1 MKKKKNNWLKI
12 ILITGV
18 ILFAI
23 IELGIIIANTF
34 IANLNDLNNVEI
46 DYYFN
51 EYVVQEQSFTEY
63 VKGTGIINSFN
74 IKSLDTSEYSEIK
87 EIYVNDGTIVNAK
100 QKIMRGIKDGI
111 SQIIYSPISGMYFE
125 DVENKS
131 YLLYDLSNIGIE
143 MYVTEND
150 VAKVSVNQK
159 AIVRISAINKNVDGV
174 VTYVSKLPSTHGFK
188 VRIKIDYNDEIK
200 FGYGASVK
208 VIVSQKDK
216 DVVIPYNALQ
226 MDKNNNYYVVKKEY
240 KESLYNN
247 FYNDVVIP
255 EEAKTYVKIGSIT
268 GSLVEI
274 TSGLNIGDTIV
285 EWKW

>member
-23 IELGIIIANTF
+23 VELGIIIANTF

-87 EIYVNDGTIVNAK
+87 EIYVNEGTIVNAK

-111 SQIIYSPISGMYFE
+111 SQIIYSPINGMYFE

-150 VAKVSVNQK
+150 VAKISVNQK

-174 VTYVSKLPSTHGFK
+174 VTYVSKLPSTNGFK

-216 DVVIPYNALQ
+216 AIVIPYNALQ

-247 FYNDVVIP
+247 YYNDVVIP

>member
-23 IELGIIIANTF
+23 VELGIIIANTF

-87 EIYVNDGTIVNAK
+87 EIYVNEGTIVNAK

-111 SQIIYSPISGMYFE
+111 SQIIYSPINGMYFE

-143 MYVTEND
+143 IYVSEND

-174 VTYVSKLPSTHGFK
+174 VTYVSKLPSTSGFK

-216 DVVIPYNALQ
+216 AIVIPYNALQ

-247 FYNDVVIP
+247 YYNDVVIP

>member
-23 IELGIIIANTF
+23 VELGIIIANTF

-46 DYYFN
+46 DYNFN

-87 EIYVNDGTIVNAK
+87 EIYVNEGTIVNAK

-111 SQIIYSPISGMYFE
+111 SQIIYSPINGMYFE

-143 MYVTEND
+143 IYVSEND

-174 VTYVSKLPSTHGFK
+174 VTYVSKLPSTSGFK

-216 DVVIPYNALQ
+216 AIVIPYNALQ

-247 FYNDVVIP
+247 YYNDVVIP

>member
-23 IELGIIIANTF
+23 VELGIIIANTF

-74 IKSLDTSEYSEIK
+74 IKSLDTSDYSEIK
-87 EIYVNDGTIVNAK
+87 EIYVNEGTIVNAK

-111 SQIIYSPISGMYFE
+111 SQIIYSPINGMYFE

-143 MYVTEND
+143 MYVSEND

-174 VTYVSKLPSTHGFK
+174 VTYVSKLPSTSGFK

-216 DVVIPYNALQ
+216 AIVIPYNALQ

-247 FYNDVVIP
+247 YYNDVVIP

>member
-23 IELGIIIANTF
+23 VELGIIIANTF

-87 EIYVNDGTIVNAK
+87 EIYVNDGTFVNAK

-125 DVENKS
+125 DAENKS

-143 MYVTEND
+143 MYVSEND

-216 DVVIPYNALQ
+216 AIVIPYNALQ

-247 FYNDVVIP
+247 FYNDVIIP

-285 EWKW
+285 DWKW

>member
-51 EYVVQEQSFTEY
+51 EYVIQEQSFTEY

-143 MYVTEND
+143 IYVSEND

-216 DVVIPYNALQ
+216 AIVIPYNALQ

>member
-23 IELGIIIANTF
+23 VELGIIIANTF

-74 IKSLDTSEYSEIK
+74 IKSLDTSDYSEIK
-87 EIYVNDGTIVNAK
+87 EIYVNEGTIVNAK

-111 SQIIYSPISGMYFE
+111 SQIIYSPINGMYFE

-143 MYVTEND
+143 MYVSEND

-174 VTYVSKLPSTHGFK
+174 VTYVSKLPSTSGFK

-216 DVVIPYNALQ
+216 AIVIPYNALQ

-255 EEAKTYVKIGSIT
+255 EETKTYVKIGSIT

>member
-23 IELGIIIANTF
+23 VELGIIIANTF

-87 EIYVNDGTIVNAK
+87 EIYVNDGTFVNAK

-125 DVENKS
+125 DAENKS

-143 MYVTEND
+143 MYVSEND

-216 DVVIPYNALQ
+216 AIVIPYNALQ

-247 FYNDVVIP
+247 FYNDVIIP

>member
-23 IELGIIIANTF
+23 VELGIIIANTF

-87 EIYVNDGTIVNAK
+87 EIYVNDGTFVNAK

-125 DVENKS
+125 DAENKS

-143 MYVTEND
+143 MYVSEND

-208 VIVSQKDK
+208 VIVSQKDRAI
-216 DVVIPYNALQ
+216 VIPYNALQ

-247 FYNDVVIP
+247 FYNDVIIP

>member
-23 IELGIIIANTF
+23 VELGIIIANTF

-87 EIYVNDGTIVNAK
+87 EIYVNEGTIVNAK

-111 SQIIYSPISGMYFE
+111 SQIIYSPINGMYFE

-174 VTYVSKLPSTHGFK
+174 VTYVSKLPSTSGFK

-216 DVVIPYNALQ
+216 AIVIPYNALQ

-247 FYNDVVIP
+247 YYNDVVIP

>member
-23 IELGIIIANTF
+23 VELGIIIANTF

-143 MYVTEND
+143 MYVSEND

-174 VTYVSKLPSTHGFK
+174 VTYVSKLPSTSGFK

-216 DVVIPYNALQ
+216 AIVIPYNALQ

-247 FYNDVVIP
+247 YYNDVVIP

>member
-23 IELGIIIANTF
+23 VELGIIIANTF

-74 IKSLDTSEYSEIK
+74 IKSLDTSDYSEIK
-87 EIYVNDGTIVNAK
+87 EIYVNEGTIVNAK

-111 SQIIYSPISGMYFE
+111 SQIIYSPINGMYFE

-143 MYVTEND
+143 IYVSEND

-174 VTYVSKLPSTHGFK
+174 VTYVSKLPSTSGFK

-216 DVVIPYNALQ
+216 AIVIPYNALQ

-247 FYNDVVIP
+247 YYNDVVIP